1 MTEMQDG
8 GGRPEAAR
16 AYDEYPVFVPAGE
29 DRLAAVVCAP
39 AGDLT
44 DLGVVLLTGGN
55 YTRTHRNR
63 MWVRA
68 ARELAARGVPSIRF
82 DYHGVGDSTGRVV
95 LELERPLEADAHGA
109 ADLLKA
115 ATGVSRLALVS
126 TCFGGRTAM
135 AAAAQ
140 REDVV
145 STTLFPLPILTAA
158 DAPTKAPM
166 RRRVR
171 QRIKRSELGAKLL
184 RSARVKRARTTVAK
198 RREAPALVVSP
209 RFRRDTGQTAKRG
222 EVRFVTGE
230 TTKELPETR
239 RLVDELRRHLT
250 AEELARI
257 EIEVVPGTD
266 IHRFQTFA
274 EQDVVI
280 SHTVAAAMRALERAR
295 TGAATR
301 VTGP

>member
-1 MTEMQDG
+1 MTDQMT
-8 GGRPEAAR
+8 R

-29 DRLAAVVCAP
+29 ERLAAVICAP
-39 AGDLT
+39 AGDVA

-68 ARELAARGVPSIRF
+68 ARDLAGRGVASIRF

-95 LELERPLEADAHGA
+95 LELERPLDADAHGA

-115 ATGVSRLALVS
+115 ATGVSRLAFVS

-145 STTLFPLPILTAA
+145 STTVFPLPILTPAA
-158 DAPTKAPM
+158 APTKAPL
-166 RRRVR
+166 RRRIR

-184 RSARVKRARTTVAK
+184 RSPRVKRARTQVAQ

-209 RFRRDTGQTAKRG
+209 RFRRDTGLTAKRG

-239 RLVDELRRHLT
+239 RLVEELRRHLT
-250 AEELARI
+250 PEELARI

-274 EQDVVI
+274 EQEVVI
-280 SHTVAAAMRALERAR
+280 TYTVAAAMRALGRATTEAVR
-295 TGAATR
+295 
-301 VTGP
+301 